1 MRTTALLGLGFA
13 LWAGNAQALG
23 PFQVYEQALRND
35 PEFLAALQERD
46 AGQESRTIGRAGLLP
61 KLSYNYNK
69 GRNNSRATYL
79 NERGNSHEDRNY
91 NSYGSTFTVQQP
103 LIDYEAYANYR
114 KGVAQA
120 LFADETF
127 RSKSQELLVR
137 VLTHYTQALFAQ
149 DQIDNAR
156 AKKNAYEQQFQ
167 QNEQL
172 FRQGEGTRT
181 DILEAESR
189 YELATAEQLQA
200 QDDQDAALRELGALI
215 GVATVNID
223 ELTPLPA
230 SFSALPLQP
239 ASYSNWHTMALES
252 NPLLASQR
260 EALEVARYEVERNRA
275 GHLPKLNAYASVR
288 KMESESGLV
297 LLVED
302 LTETQMLEDKLVH
315 SERLASIGRLA
326 AGVAH
331 EIGNPVTGIACLAQN
346 LREERED
353 DGELT
358 EISSQILEQ
367 TKRISRIVQS
377 LMSFAHAGS
386 HQHNDEP
393 VCLAEVAQDAIG
405 LLALNRHHLAER
417 FDSRLDRFE
426 ILPILAPSAAGH
438 RRPNDRGRTGCK
450 TAPQSCAGSRPADQ
464 WHPAPLR
471 QTDGLVIVLMA
482 ARVGEAHQRL
492 HNA

>member
-200 QDDQDAALRELGALI
+200 QDEQDAALRELGALI

-239 ASYSNWHTMALES
+239 ASFSSWHTMALES

-288 KMESESGLV
+288 KMESESGNTYNQRY
-297 LLVED
+297 D
-302 LTETQMLEDKLVH
+302 TNT
-315 SERLASIGRLA
+315 IGIEISLPLYA
-326 AGVAH
+326 GGGVAASVRQANSNLARV
-331 EIGNPVTGIACLAQN
+331 EYELEGKTRETLIELRRQFNACQSGVSKLRAYQKALVSAEALVVSTRQSILGGERVNLDALNAEQQLYSTRRDLAQA
-346 LREERED
+346 RYD
-353 DGELT
+353 Y
-358 EISSQILEQ
+358 
-367 TKRISRIVQS
+367 
-377 LMSFAHAGS
+377 
-386 HQHNDEP
+386 
-393 VCLAEVAQDAIG
+393 
-405 LLALNRHHLAER
+405 LLAWTKLH
-417 FDSRLDRFE
+417 FY
-426 ILPILAPSAAGH
+426 AGTLGEQ
-438 RRPNDRGRTGCK
+438 D
-450 TAPQSCAGSRPADQ
+450 
-464 WHPAPLR
+464 L
-471 QTDGLVIVLMA
+471 
-482 ARVGEAHQRL
+482 ARVDEAFVPRERATVLSTKKVSSHGDF
-492 HNA
+492 

>member
-1 MRTTALLGLGFA
+1 MRTTTLLGLGFA

-200 QDDQDAALRELGALI
+200 QDEQDAALRELGALI
-215 GVATVNID
+215 GVAMVNID

-239 ASYSNWHTMALES
+239 ASFSSWHTMALES

-288 KMESESGLV
+288 KMESESGNTYNQRY
-297 LLVED
+297 D
-302 LTETQMLEDKLVH
+302 TNT
-315 SERLASIGRLA
+315 IGIEISLPLYA
-326 AGVAH
+326 GGGVAASVRQANSNLARV
-331 EIGNPVTGIACLAQN
+331 EYELEGKTRETLIELRRQFNACQSGVSKLRAYQKALVSAEALVVSTRQSILGGERVNLDALNAEQQLYSTRRDLAQA
-346 LREERED
+346 RYD
-353 DGELT
+353 Y
-358 EISSQILEQ
+358 
-367 TKRISRIVQS
+367 
-377 LMSFAHAGS
+377 
-386 HQHNDEP
+386 
-393 VCLAEVAQDAIG
+393 
-405 LLALNRHHLAER
+405 LLAWTKLH
-417 FDSRLDRFE
+417 FY
-426 ILPILAPSAAGH
+426 AGTLGEQ
-438 RRPNDRGRTGCK
+438 D
-450 TAPQSCAGSRPADQ
+450 
-464 WHPAPLR
+464 L
-471 QTDGLVIVLMA
+471 
-482 ARVGEAHQRL
+482 ARVDEVFVPREPATVLSTKKVSSHGDF
-492 HNA
+492 

>member
-200 QDDQDAALRELGALI
+200 QDEQDAALRELGALI

-239 ASYSNWHTMALES
+239 ASFSSWHTMALES

-288 KMESESGLV
+288 KMESESGNTYNQRY
-297 LLVED
+297 D
-302 LTETQMLEDKLVH
+302 TNT
-315 SERLASIGRLA
+315 IGIEISLPLYSGG
-326 AGVAH
+326 GVAASVRQANSNLARV
-331 EIGNPVTGIACLAQN
+331 EYELEGKTRETLIELRRQFNACQSGVSKLRAYQKALVSAEALVVSTRQSILGGERVNLDALNAEQQLYSTRRDLAQA
-346 LREERED
+346 RYD
-353 DGELT
+353 Y
-358 EISSQILEQ
+358 
-367 TKRISRIVQS
+367 
-377 LMSFAHAGS
+377 
-386 HQHNDEP
+386 
-393 VCLAEVAQDAIG
+393 
-405 LLALNRHHLAER
+405 LLAWTKLHFYAGTLGEQDLA
-417 FDSRLDRFE
+417 RLDEVFVPRE
-426 ILPILAPSAAGH
+426 RA
-438 RRPNDRGRTGCK
+438 T
-450 TAPQSCAGSRPADQ
+450 
-464 WHPAPLR
+464 
-471 QTDGLVIVLMA
+471 VLSTKK
-482 ARVGEAHQRL
+482 VSSHGDF
-492 HNA
+492 

>member
-69 GRNNSRATYL
+69 ARNNSRATYL

-200 QDDQDAALRELGALI
+200 QDEQDAALRELGALI

-239 ASYSNWHTMALES
+239 ASFSSWHTMALES

-288 KMESESGLV
+288 KMESESGNTYNQRY
-297 LLVED
+297 D
-302 LTETQMLEDKLVH
+302 TNT
-315 SERLASIGRLA
+315 IGIEISLPLYA
-326 AGVAH
+326 GGGVAASVRQANSNLARV
-331 EIGNPVTGIACLAQN
+331 EYELEGKTRETLIELRRQFNACQSGVSKLRAYQKALVSAEALVVSTRQSILGGERVNLDALNAEQQLYSIRRDLAQA
-346 LREERED
+346 RYD
-353 DGELT
+353 Y
-358 EISSQILEQ
+358 
-367 TKRISRIVQS
+367 
-377 LMSFAHAGS
+377 
-386 HQHNDEP
+386 
-393 VCLAEVAQDAIG
+393 
-405 LLALNRHHLAER
+405 LLAWTKLH
-417 FDSRLDRFE
+417 FY
-426 ILPILAPSAAGH
+426 AGTLGEQ
-438 RRPNDRGRTGCK
+438 D
-450 TAPQSCAGSRPADQ
+450 
-464 WHPAPLR
+464 L
-471 QTDGLVIVLMA
+471 
-482 ARVGEAHQRL
+482 ARVDEVFVPREPATVLSTKKVSSHGDF
-492 HNA
+492 

>member
-1 MRTTALLGLGFA
+1 M
-13 LWAGNAQALG
+13 LG

-156 AKKNAYEQQFQ
+156 AKKNAYEQQFH

-200 QDDQDAALRELGALI
+200 QDEQDAALRELGALI

-239 ASYSNWHTMALES
+239 ASFSSWHTMALES

-288 KMESESGLV
+288 KMESESGNTYNQRY
-297 LLVED
+297 D
-302 LTETQMLEDKLVH
+302 TNT
-315 SERLASIGRLA
+315 IGIEISLPLYA
-326 AGVAH
+326 GGGVAASVRQASS
-331 EIGNPVTGIACLAQN
+331 NLA
-346 LREERED
+346 RVEY
-353 DGELT
+353 ELYY
-358 EISSQILEQ
+358 LENW
-367 TKRISRIVQS
+367 S
-377 LMSFAHAGS
+377 LSF
-386 HQHNDEP
+386 D
-393 VCLAEVAQDAIG
+393 
-405 LLALNRHHLAER
+405 
-417 FDSRLDRFE
+417 FK
-426 ILPILAPSAAGH
+426 ILA
-438 RRPNDRGRTGCK
+438 RT
-450 TAPQSCAGSRPADQ
+450 
-464 WHPAPLR
+464 LF
-471 QTDGLVIVLMA
+471 
-482 ARVGEAHQRL
+482 ARK
-492 HNA
+492 NAY

>member
-1 MRTTALLGLGFA
+1 MRTTTLLGLGFA

-200 QDDQDAALRELGALI
+200 QDEQDAALRELGALI
-215 GVATVNID
+215 GVAMVNID

-239 ASYSNWHTMALES
+239 ASFSSWHTMALES

-288 KMESESGLV
+288 KMESESGNTYNQRY
-297 LLVED
+297 D
-302 LTETQMLEDKLVH
+302 TNT
-315 SERLASIGRLA
+315 IGIEISLPLYA
-326 AGVAH
+326 GGGVAASVRQANSNLARM
-331 EIGNPVTGIACLAQN
+331 EYELEGKTRETLIELRRQFNACQSGVSKLRAYQKALVSAEALVVSTRQSILGGERVNLDALNAEQQLYSTRRDLAQA
-346 LREERED
+346 RYD
-353 DGELT
+353 Y
-358 EISSQILEQ
+358 
-367 TKRISRIVQS
+367 
-377 LMSFAHAGS
+377 
-386 HQHNDEP
+386 
-393 VCLAEVAQDAIG
+393 
-405 LLALNRHHLAER
+405 LLAWTKLH
-417 FDSRLDRFE
+417 FY
-426 ILPILAPSAAGH
+426 AGTLGEQ
-438 RRPNDRGRTGCK
+438 D
-450 TAPQSCAGSRPADQ
+450 
-464 WHPAPLR
+464 L
-471 QTDGLVIVLMA
+471 
-482 ARVGEAHQRL
+482 ARVDEVFVPRERATVLSTKKVSSHGDF
-492 HNA
+492 

>member
-200 QDDQDAALRELGALI
+200 QDEQDAALRELGALI
-215 GVATVNID
+215 GVAMVNID

-239 ASYSNWHTMALES
+239 ASFSSWHTMALES

-288 KMESESGLV
+288 KMESESGNTYNQRY
-297 LLVED
+297 D
-302 LTETQMLEDKLVH
+302 TNT
-315 SERLASIGRLA
+315 IGIEISLPLYA
-326 AGVAH
+326 GGGVAASVRQANSNLARV
-331 EIGNPVTGIACLAQN
+331 EYELEGKTRETLIELRRQFNACQSGVSKLRAYQKALVSAEALVVSTRQSILGGERVNLDALNAEQQLYSTRRDLAQA
-346 LREERED
+346 RYD
-353 DGELT
+353 Y
-358 EISSQILEQ
+358 
-367 TKRISRIVQS
+367 
-377 LMSFAHAGS
+377 
-386 HQHNDEP
+386 
-393 VCLAEVAQDAIG
+393 
-405 LLALNRHHLAER
+405 LLAWTKLH
-417 FDSRLDRFE
+417 FY
-426 ILPILAPSAAGH
+426 AGTLGEQ
-438 RRPNDRGRTGCK
+438 D
-450 TAPQSCAGSRPADQ
+450 
-464 WHPAPLR
+464 L
-471 QTDGLVIVLMA
+471 
-482 ARVGEAHQRL
+482 ARVDEVFVPRERATVLSTKKVSSHGDF
-492 HNA
+492 

>member
-200 QDDQDAALRELGALI
+200 QDEQDAALRELGALI

-239 ASYSNWHTMALES
+239 ASFSSWHTMALES

-288 KMESESGLV
+288 KMESESGNTYNQRY
-297 LLVED
+297 D
-302 LTETQMLEDKLVH
+302 TNT
-315 SERLASIGRLA
+315 IGIEISLPLYA
-326 AGVAH
+326 GGGVAASVRQASSNLARV
-331 EIGNPVTGIACLAQN
+331 EYELEGKTRETLIELRRQFNACQSGVSKLRAYQKALVSAEALVVSTRQSILGGERVNLDALNAEQQLYSTRRDLAQA
-346 LREERED
+346 RYD
-353 DGELT
+353 Y
-358 EISSQILEQ
+358 
-367 TKRISRIVQS
+367 
-377 LMSFAHAGS
+377 
-386 HQHNDEP
+386 
-393 VCLAEVAQDAIG
+393 
-405 LLALNRHHLAER
+405 LLAWTKLH
-417 FDSRLDRFE
+417 FY
-426 ILPILAPSAAGH
+426 AGTLGEQ
-438 RRPNDRGRTGCK
+438 D
-450 TAPQSCAGSRPADQ
+450 
-464 WHPAPLR
+464 L
-471 QTDGLVIVLMA
+471 
-482 ARVGEAHQRL
+482 ARVDEAFVPRERATVLSTKKVSSHGDF
-492 HNA
+492 

>member
-1 MRTTALLGLGFA
+1 MRTTTLLGLGFA

-239 ASYSNWHTMALES
+239 ASFSSWHTMALES

-288 KMESESGLV
+288 KMESESGNTYNQRY
-297 LLVED
+297 D
-302 LTETQMLEDKLVH
+302 TNT
-315 SERLASIGRLA
+315 IGIEISLPLYA
-326 AGVAH
+326 GGGVAASVRQANSNLARV
-331 EIGNPVTGIACLAQN
+331 EYELEGKTRETLIELRRQFNACQSGVSKLRAYQKALVSAEALVVSTRQSILGGERVNLDALNAEQQLYSTRRDLAQA
-346 LREERED
+346 RYD
-353 DGELT
+353 Y
-358 EISSQILEQ
+358 
-367 TKRISRIVQS
+367 
-377 LMSFAHAGS
+377 
-386 HQHNDEP
+386 
-393 VCLAEVAQDAIG
+393 
-405 LLALNRHHLAER
+405 LLAWTKLH
-417 FDSRLDRFE
+417 FY
-426 ILPILAPSAAGH
+426 AGTLGEQ
-438 RRPNDRGRTGCK
+438 D
-450 TAPQSCAGSRPADQ
+450 
-464 WHPAPLR
+464 L
-471 QTDGLVIVLMA
+471 
-482 ARVGEAHQRL
+482 ARVDEVFVPRERATVLSTKKVSSHGDF
-492 HNA
+492 

>member
-239 ASYSNWHTMALES
+239 ASFSNWHTMALES

-288 KMESESGLV
+288 KMESESGNTYNQRY
-297 LLVED
+297 D
-302 LTETQMLEDKLVH
+302 TNT
-315 SERLASIGRLA
+315 IGIEISLPLYA
-326 AGVAH
+326 GGGVAASVRQASSNLARV
-331 EIGNPVTGIACLAQN
+331 EYELEGKTRETLIELRRQFNACQSGVSKLRAYQKALVSAEALVVSTRQSILGGERVNLDALNAEQQLYSTRRDLAQA
-346 LREERED
+346 RYD
-353 DGELT
+353 Y
-358 EISSQILEQ
+358 
-367 TKRISRIVQS
+367 
-377 LMSFAHAGS
+377 
-386 HQHNDEP
+386 
-393 VCLAEVAQDAIG
+393 
-405 LLALNRHHLAER
+405 LLAWTKLH
-417 FDSRLDRFE
+417 FY
-426 ILPILAPSAAGH
+426 AGTLGEQ
-438 RRPNDRGRTGCK
+438 D
-450 TAPQSCAGSRPADQ
+450 
-464 WHPAPLR
+464 L
-471 QTDGLVIVLMA
+471 
-482 ARVGEAHQRL
+482 ARVDEAFVPRERATVLSTKKVSSHGDF
-492 HNA
+492 